1 MINWNITIVLPFVFV
16 VVLILGVLLR
26 WYGQRQGQLQSKETD
41 WADFL
46 PVLKHSYPEAF
57 EVLTWF
63 EENKS
68 LEVLGEGSPDLDQ
81 AIGTIRRY
89 VKNPP
94 DVLTKAN
101 GLTISPAIVSK
112 KDANK
117 LKAALVT
124 VVRGIYSNPQ
134 NLRALD
140 KSGQKALD
148 SFIDSMIE

>member
-57 EVLTWF
+57 EVRTWF

-68 LEVLGEGSPDLDQ
+68 LEVL
-81 AIGTIRRY
+81 
-89 VKNPP
+89 
-94 DVLTKAN
+94 
-101 GLTISPAIVSK
+101 
-112 KDANK
+112 
-117 LKAALVT
+117 
-124 VVRGIYSNPQ
+124 
-134 NLRALD
+134 
-140 KSGQKALD
+140 
-148 SFIDSMIE
+148 